1 MEEKEGVAGLGDGG
15 ATGGASTGA
24 LALALRDPRKV
35 IDGSAG
41 MRDSKVRESEMTP
54 RASFRAVIRAE
65 KPNLDSWIGL
75 SKKFD
80 KISWLQH
87 LCSSSS

>member
-41 MRDSKVRESEMTP
+41 LRDSKVRES
-54 RASFRAVIRAE
+54 
-65 KPNLDSWIGL
+65 
-75 SKKFD
+75 
-80 KISWLQH
+80 
-87 LCSSSS
+87 